1 MVAVALFGLRRR
13 LTRFTK
19 RLGWGHGQAWVQ
31 FHVYAGTLF
40 LVLMF
45 MHSGFSLPNGS
56 LAWWLFGLSIW
67 VSVSGL
73 FGVFL
78 QKWIPKILTSGLA
91 IEVLYERI
99 PELITEIRDKSEK
112 LLQLC
117 EEPVREFYGKKI
129 APSLLA
135 PQVRLIYYID
145 ITGGIQSEVKQFNYL
160 SKLLSAEGRQRLHQ
174 LQSYYKTKL
183 ELDAHYTLQKALR
196 WWLYLHVP
204 LSLILIFLVGLHVY
218 SIIYY

>member
-1 MVAVALFGLRRR
+1 M
-13 LTRFTK
+13 
-19 RLGWGHGQAWVQ
+19 
-31 FHVYAGTLF
+31 
-40 LVLMF
+40 
-45 MHSGFSLPNGS
+45 
-56 LAWWLFGLSIW
+56 
-67 VSVSGL
+67 
-73 FGVFL
+73 
-78 QKWIPKILTSGLA
+78 
-91 IEVLYERI
+91 LYERI
-99 PELITEIRDKSEK
+99 PELIAEIRDKSEK

-129 APSLLA
+129 APSLLG

-160 SKLLSAEGRQRLHQ
+160 SKLLSAEGRQRLGQ

-204 LSLILIFLVGLHVY
+204 LSIILIFLVGPHVY